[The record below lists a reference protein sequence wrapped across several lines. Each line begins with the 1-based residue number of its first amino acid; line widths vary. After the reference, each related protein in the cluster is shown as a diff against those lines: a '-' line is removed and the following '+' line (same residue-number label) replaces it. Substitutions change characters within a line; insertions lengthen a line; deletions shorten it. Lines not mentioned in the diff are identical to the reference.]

1 MKTFKKIV
9 SVFLVAICIFGM
21 FSTAS
26 FAIDEILGG
35 GLLGGDED
43 EALNYGIHYEINPLD
58 GISVMYKPNADREFS
73 VPSRVAVTSDVPLAV
88 DYVCIGWRDENG
100 NLYYAGEEIV
110 VEGAVTLYA
119 EWEAKSDNDPR
130 AVRTIKTAF
139 QTFIRMIQTFLGV
152 FEVFETPL
160 DELTTAPTE
169 APTTQK
175 PIVVPTEPDNK

>member
-1 MKTFKKIV
+1 MDQNKNEQEVLIYT
-9 SVFLVAICIFGM
+9 L
-21 FSTAS
+21 T
-26 FAIDEILGG
+26 
-35 GLLGGDED
+35 DED
-43 EALNYGIHYEINPLD
+43 GNESEFELLAQYE
-58 GISVMYKPNADREFS
+58 
-73 VPSRVAVTSDVPLAV
+73 
-88 DYVCIGWRDENG
+88 ENG
-100 NLYYAGEEIV
+100 KLYYAGEEIV

-160 DELTTAPTE
+160 HELTTAPTE